1 MSKYDKLEYISQYEN
16 INKTYPDCVKQL
28 SKEDIKIP
36 EELLEGVT
44 IEELKKYIKLENEQ
58 DKRNFR
64 FFNNNQTYINNDYFK
79 NAKYPN
85 NNMSLDEKKEFLI
98 DYLIFYYG
106 NKVDGE
112 YFENNLID
120 IFNLKDKNFEKNDF
134 DFMIQNHFKKNE
146 IDLNDD
152 EDRNKFKEIINDI
165 IFDQEGNNNFNN
177 INNGSDDYIN
187 TKI

>member
-1 MSKYDKLEYISQYEN
+1 M
-16 INKTYPDCVKQL
+16 T
-28 SKEDIKIP
+28 
-36 EELLEGVT
+36 
-44 IEELKKYIKLENEQ
+44 
-58 DKRNFR
+58 
-64 FFNNNQTYINNDYFK
+64 
-79 NAKYPN
+79 
-85 NNMSLDEKKEFLI
+85 LDEKKEFLI

-177 INNGSDDYIN
+177 IDNGSDDYIN

>member
-58 DKRNFR
+58 DKSNFR
-64 FFNNNQTYINNDYFK
+64 FFNNNQTQINNDYFK

-85 NNMSLDEKKEFLI
+85 NNMTLDEKKEFLI

-120 IFNLKDKNFEKNDF
+120 IFNLKDKNIEKNDF

-177 INNGSDDYIN
+177 IDKGSDDYIN